1 MPNAILRSLIVALF
15 AALWPTASGMAA
27 ASDPTRATAPETAAG
42 TPSPAQLRPLRD
54 AESAATSAKYMC
66 RNACAVDRP
75 TPYCLQLP
83 DDRYLEDALSAL
95 RGQLLPSAAGRLP
108 KQELMRIFGVREDP
122 CRRGDTVRGPDGVW
136 TNDGEACRL
145 SAAVPFAPGTP
156 PVKLSL
162 EIPALLQFTLARDGD
177 WLTANARNT
186 VARLVVLD
194 PDFHRDWGG
203 GIDSVSSNGAMT
215 LIQVPRGCI
224 RLSH

>member
-1 MPNAILRSLIVALF
+1 MPNVILRPLIVALF

-27 ASDPTRATAPETAAG
+27 ATDPTRATATETAAG
-42 TPSPAQLRPLRD
+42 TPSPAQLRPLRG
-54 AESAATSAKYMC
+54 
-66 RNACAVDRP
+66 R
-75 TPYCLQLP
+75 
-83 DDRYLEDALSAL
+83 
-95 RGQLLPSAAGRLP
+95 LLPSAADRLP
-108 KQELMRIFGVREDP
+108 RQELMRIFGVREDP
-122 CRRGDTVRGPDGVW
+122 CRRGDTVRGADGVW

>member
-1 MPNAILRSLIVALF
+1 MPNPLLRPLIVAMF
-15 AALWPTASGMAA
+15 AALWPIAGDTAA
-27 ASDPTRATAPETAAG
+27 AGDRVQAAAPETAAG
-42 TPSPAQLRPLRD
+42 SPSPAQLRPLRD
-54 AESAATSAKYMC
+54 AESAATTAKYMC

-83 DDRYLEDALSAL
+83 DDRRLEDAMSAL
-95 RGQLLPSAAGRLP
+95 RGRLLPSATDRLP

-122 CRRGDTVRGPDGVW
+122 CGRGDTVRGADGVW
-136 TNDGEACRL
+136 SNSGEACRI
-145 SAAVPFAPGTP
+145 SAAVPFAPGAP

-162 EIPALLQFTLARDGD
+162 EIPSLLQFTLARDGD
-177 WLTANARNT
+177 WLIANARNT

-203 GIDSVSSNGAMT
+203 GVDSISGNGAMT